1 MLRLP
6 ARARTFSIGLALATA
21 SLGMVPSLP
30 ASASGAAITWNV
42 QAGNVYPSFADASQE
57 ITTFYNART
66 FVHPGDRV
74 LFTPVGAHTV
84 TFNPIRVPGVPTFA
98 YADPTFPPGHPTGN
112 TLGLANRP
120 GGALLNS
127 GAIATPGVG
136 GPPALPTFTLN
147 IGDDAAGAS
156 GGDSATR
163 AKGEAEGGGTTY
175 QYFCMFHRDMTGF
188 ITVLPGGTRL
198 PYTAEQN
205 DTRADN
211 AKKVD
216 IARGTAALRKA
227 SRDAEDN
234 HVAAGLGV
242 SSVQHAGATS
252 ILRFAPASIRIHVG
266 DSVTFTNQDL
276 NAPHTVTFGTELP
289 DTSGVGPGFVSYGGT
304 TVSTTADQVNSG
316 WLISQQLIDYVNAA
330 GSLLPLGYTP
340 VREVTFTFTK
350 ADTYHYFCAL
360 HDFLG
365 MVGTVIVSN
374 DDSASG

>member
-6 ARARTFSIGLALATA
+6 ARAPAFSIGLALATA
-21 SLGMVPSLP
+21 SLGMVPSIP
-30 ASASGAAITWNV
+30 ASASGSTITWNV

-66 FVHPGDRV
+66 FVHPGDHV
-74 LFTPVGAHTV
+74 LFTPVGGHSV

-98 YADPTFPPGHPTGN
+98 YADPNFPAGPTGN
-112 TLGLANRP
+112 TLSFANRP
-120 GGALLNS
+120 GGTLLNS
-127 GAIATPGVG
+127 GVITTPGFG
-136 GPPALPTFTLN
+136 GPPAPATFTLD
-147 IGDDAAGAS
+147 IGDDAAGAR
-156 GGDSATR
+156 GGDGAAR

-188 ITVLPGGTRL
+188 ITVLPAGARL
-198 PYTAEQN
+198 PFTSDQN
-205 DTRADN
+205 DKRAAS
-211 AKKVD
+211 AKTAD
-216 IARGTAALRKA
+216 IARAKAALRTA

-234 HVAAGLGV
+234 RVAAGLGV
-242 SSVQHAGATS
+242 ASVQHAGATS
-252 ILRFAPASIRIHVG
+252 ILRFAPDTIRIHVG
-266 DSVTFTNQDL
+266 DSVTWINQDL

-289 DTSGVGPGFVSYGGT
+289 DTSGVGPGFVPYGGT
-304 TVSTTADQVNSG
+304 TVNSTGDQVNSG
-316 WLISQQLIDYVNAA
+316 WLISQQLIDYVNAD
-330 GSLLPLGYTP
+330 GSLLPSGYTP